1 MLIIFSTHPIQYQ
14 VPLWQAMAKEGIDFE
29 VWYFTDFGLKS
40 SFDIQFGKSFSWD
53 LPMLEGYKYRFLRVN
68 ENAAPNKGFRGIVLK
83 DNLKRLLKERKAT
96 HVYING
102 WQVLA
107 YWQVL
112 WTAKSLGLTTIFKGE
127 SNDLKPVF
135 FWKQKIKKLLLSQF
149 FNRIDYFLY
158 IGEANKR
165 LYLKHNINPSKL
177 LPGLYCVDNDR
188 FHTSSLYYK
197 AQNQTIRNNWGIAKG
212 IFCILFSGK
221 FIQKKRPLDIIKAVK
236 LAQLTN
242 LVHIVFVGDGEL
254 YDEIKQHANVVFDK
268 ENGII
273 NTIREKEVNISI
285 IGFLNQTEISKAY
298 AVADCLVLPSD
309 YGETWG
315 LVVNEAMASGLPVI
329 AANECGSAEDLVK
342 PLNPSLVYK
351 TGDIEALAASILNLI
366 NNPADQQKI
375 QQHINK
381 YTYLSTINSVK
392 TLLGNAHK

>member
-1 MLIIFSTHPIQYQ
+1 MLIIFATHPIQYQ

-53 LPMLEGYKYRFLRVN
+53 LPMLEGYKYRFLKVN
-68 ENAAPNKGFRGIVLK
+68 EHAAPNKGFRGIVLK
-83 DNLKRLLKERKAT
+83 DNLKQLLKERKAT

-112 WTAKSLGLTTIFKGE
+112 WIAKSLGLTTIFKGE
-127 SNDLKPVF
+127 SNDIKPVS
-135 FWKQKIKKLLLSQF
+135 FWKQIIKKILLSQF
-149 FNRIDYFLY
+149 FARIDYFLY

-165 LYLKHNINPSKL
+165 LYLKHNISSSKL

-188 FHTSSLYYK
+188 FYTSSLYYK
-197 AQNQTIRNNWGIAKG
+197 AQAQIIRNNWGITKEV
-212 IFCILFSGK
+212 FCILFSGK
-221 FIQKKRPLDIIKAVK
+221 FIPKKRPLDIIKAIK
-236 LAQLTN
+236 LAQLTH

-254 YDEIKQHANVVFDK
+254 YDEIKQHTNVIFDK

-273 NTIREKEVNISI
+273 NTIKEKEVNISI

-298 AVADCLVLPSD
+298 AIANCLILPSD

-329 AANECGSAEDLVK
+329 VANECGSAEDLVK
-342 PLNPSLVYK
+342 PLSSSLVYK
-351 TGDIEALAASILNLI
+351 TGDIKALANSILYLM

-375 QQHINK
+375 QQQINK

-392 TLLGNAHK
+392 TLLGDAQK